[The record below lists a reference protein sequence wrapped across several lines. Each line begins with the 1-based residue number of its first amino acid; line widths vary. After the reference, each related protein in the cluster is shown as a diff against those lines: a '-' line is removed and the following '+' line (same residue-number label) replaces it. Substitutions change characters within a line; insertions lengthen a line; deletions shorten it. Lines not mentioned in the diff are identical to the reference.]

1 MRYDGSSRFA
11 DGHRWGL
18 FPSVSAGWRISE
30 EDFWKNAAV
39 SAVVDNL
46 KLRASYGVLGNQ
58 NIGVYPYQQIYELGH
73 DYPFG
78 NPATLQSGAYMKTY
92 NNPEITWEKTAIT
105 DIGLDFSLLNG
116 RFSGT
121 LDYFYKYTSDILAPV
136 EVSSIMGREVGQSN
150 VGAVSNKGIEI
161 NLTYNGQY
169 PARP

>member
-1 MRYDGSSRFA
+1 M
-11 DGHRWGL
+11 
-18 FPSVSAGWRISE
+18 
-30 EDFWKNAAV
+30 
-39 SAVVDNL
+39 
-46 KLRASYGVLGNQ
+46 RASYGVLGNQ

-121 LDYFYKYTSDILAPV
+121 LDYFINIL
-136 EVSSIMGREVGQSN
+136 R
-150 VGAVSNKGIEI
+150 
-161 NLTYNGQY
+161 TF
-169 PARP
+169 

>member
-1 MRYDGSSRFA
+1 LRYDGSSRFA

-78 NPATLQSGAYMKTY
+78 NPATLQKLTGKVP
-92 NNPEITWEKTAIT
+92 NDDRP
-105 DIGLDFSLLNG
+105 
-116 RFSGT
+116 
-121 LDYFYKYTSDILAPV
+121 
-136 EVSSIMGREVGQSN
+136 QN
-150 VGAVSNKGIEI
+150 VTIHHSAN
-161 NLTYNGQY
+161 
-169 PARP
+169 